1 MKAQDAATLP
11 TDVYLSFV
19 SSLFGNRGT
28 LWTGVVV
35 HVAWCLLVYHY
46 TGSRFYAL
54 LALSFAAVFFYRIYW
69 FRRFDQADKSALSR
83 EEIAGWERHYLGGAT
98 MAALLLGIASG
109 YALLVVQD
117 SFAAFTCI
125 AMTLGSMMSVV
136 GRNYGSSRAVDLQ
149 TLGCCA
155 PIVIACVISG
165 DFHLALMSLL
175 LVPFGLTTRSMAT
188 GVREFLY
195 ENVLVTRKTREIA
208 NRFDIALTTMAHGL
222 VMLDA
227 EGGIQVI
234 NRRAYELLGL
244 DQGKNLKDRELV
256 SVLRESPNAA
266 LRDILPLVQRLA
278 DGRLDREQ
286 FQIGPEIHLECSATS
301 RDDGR
306 VVLIFEDVSA
316 RVAAENQI
324 LHMVRFDSLT
334 GLPSRDHF
342 VSLAGKRI
350 ARRDEQMPVA
360 LVLLD
365 IEGFK
370 HVNDLRG
377 RLVGDRLLQ
386 AVAERLR
393 DVAGPEIITGR
404 LVGDEFV
411 LLLTGTD
418 GRESLEELISQCH
431 ERIQGRYLLGDIRL
445 PVFANGGCI
454 IGPASEFNME
464 AWLIKADLAM
474 NDAKSK
480 GNGALSLF
488 QPEMDA
494 RYVED
499 QKLRADLRQAIEEKN
514 LYVVYQPMY
523 RPDGSSV
530 ECVEA
535 LVRWRH
541 PEKGLIGPNI
551 FIPIAEDMGLISTL
565 TRFVIDQ
572 ACRDCA
578 SWPRQLPV
586 SVNLSVQDLECPEI
600 AGDLND
606 ALKRYRLDPSL
617 LHVEVTESSFMAEPS
632 GVVALLSQIRA
643 QGITVAI
650 DDFGTGFSSLSYLN
664 SLPLDIVKLDR
675 AFIRDIGSD
684 QRRLSLLCGVVDLS
698 RNLGLKIVIEGVET
712 SDQLDLI
719 NEHNLADLV
728 QGFIFSQPI
737 SADAVAV
744 LTETEMVHGGAPSTV
759 GEGDARKTRR
769 RALKPAL

>member
-1 MKAQDAATLP
+1 MKAQNAAVLP

-35 HVAWCLLVYHY
+35 HVVWCLLVYHH
-46 TGSRFYAL
+46 TGSRFYVF
-54 LALSFAAVFFYRIYW
+54 LALTFAAVFFYRMYW
-69 FRRFDQADKSALSR
+69 FRRFDLADKSAMSR
-83 EEIAGWERHYLGGAT
+83 TVIAGWERKYLSGAT
-98 MAALLLGIASG
+98 MAASLLGIASG

-155 PIVIACVISG
+155 PIVIACLVSG
-165 DFHLALMSLL
+165 DLHLALMSLL
-175 LVPFGLTTRSMAT
+175 LIPFGLTTRSMAN

-195 ENVLVTRKTREIA
+195 ENVLATRETREIA
-208 NRFDIALTTMAHGL
+208 DRFDIALTTMAHGL
-222 VMLDA
+222 IMLDS
-227 EGGIQVI
+227 ECRIQVI
-234 NRRAYELLGL
+234 NRRAHELLGL
-244 DQGKNLKDRELV
+244 DGDKNLEGHNLIA
-256 SVLRESPNAA
+256 VLSESRNAA
-266 LRDILPLVQRLA
+266 PTDIRTRIQRLA
-278 DGRLDREQ
+278 DGKLDRAQ
-286 FQIGPEIHLECSATS
+286 LQIGPETYLEFSATS
-301 RDDGR
+301 RDDGV
-306 VVLIFEDVSA
+306 VVLIFEDVTA
-316 RVAAENQI
+316 RVAAENQV
-324 LHMVRFDSLT
+324 LQMVRFDSLT

-342 VSLAGKRI
+342 VALARDLI
-350 ARRDEQMPVA
+350 AQDDKGLAA

-365 IEGFK
+365 IQGFK

-377 RLVGDRLLQ
+377 HVMGDRLLQ

-393 DVAGPEIITGR
+393 DVAGSETLAGR

-411 LLLTGTD
+411 LVLTGTD
-418 GRESLEELISQCH
+418 GREALEERVRQCH
-431 ERIQGRYLLGDIRL
+431 ARMQGGYKLGDTRL
-445 PVFANGGCI
+445 PIFANGACI
-454 IGPASEFNME
+454 VGPASDFDME

-480 GNGALSLF
+480 GNGALTLF

-499 QKLRADLRQAIEEKN
+499 QKLKTDLRLAIEEKA
-514 LYVVYQPMY
+514 LHVVYQPMY
-523 RPDGSSV
+523 RPDGSAA

-535 LVRWRH
+535 LVRWKH
-541 PEKGLIGPNI
+541 PDKGLIGPNI
-551 FIPIAEDMGLISTL
+551 FIPVAEDMGLISSI
-565 TRFVIDQ
+565 TRFVIEQ

-578 SWPRQLPV
+578 SWPRPLPV
-586 SVNLSVQDLECPEI
+586 SINLSVQDLECPAIVDDLI
-600 AGDLND
+600 AALERYQLD
-606 ALKRYRLDPSL
+606 ASSV
-617 LHVEVTESSFMAEPS
+617 HVEVTESSFIAEPT
-632 GVVALLSQIRA
+632 GVVALLSQLRA
-643 QGITVAI
+643 HGVTVAI

-684 QRRLSLLCGVVDLS
+684 ERRLSLLRGIVDLS

-712 SDQLDLI
+712 SDQLALI

-737 SADAVAV
+737 PADAVSV
-744 LTETEMVHGGAPSTV
+744 LSATEAAPVEASPVATRK
-759 GEGDARKTRR
+759 ARNVRGHS
-769 RALKPAL
+769 L